1 MLYPLVFYL
10 WKSFL
15 FVALARTTLALGGY
29 ENVTSGVI
37 RTYYVAAV
45 EEEWDYIPR

>member
-1 MLYPLVFYL
+1 MFHPLVFYL

-15 FVALARTTLALGGY
+15 FTALARATLASAGY
-29 ENVTSGVI
+29 ENVTSGII

-45 EEEWDYIPR
+45 EEEWDYMPR